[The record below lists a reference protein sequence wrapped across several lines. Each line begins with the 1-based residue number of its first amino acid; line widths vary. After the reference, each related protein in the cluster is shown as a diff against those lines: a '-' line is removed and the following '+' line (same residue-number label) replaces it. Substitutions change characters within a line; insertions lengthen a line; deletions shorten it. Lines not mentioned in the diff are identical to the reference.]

1 MLWIVIIRNAMALL
15 QSSPL
20 VLMPPKLKNA
30 EIDEKLRKLR
40 AYVITYQ
47 EDLSARRN
55 TTLGKTLQQDKSK
68 EEESHY
74 QFVHRANKQRLLSQ
88 DQEAHLQETFALLR
102 PANLVATATS
112 SSSSSAA
119 PVPVSDEAQ
128 AVHDS
133 ASPKRRK
140 TNPVSSDIS
149 GNEVARSKFKRKS
162 SEGTCIE
169 SGAIPPTRRTR
180 KRKTNKHPESFQ
192 ETLTGNHWAEMHEF
206 NTWLSTPEAK
216 NIRQEEVHK
225 DTQAVQHLLIY
236 PPFRNLLATA
246 GEHFGVKRLG
256 SQSVVLWHHRCV
268 EAALQRFR
276 WWKKGGFLKLFQQES

>member
-1 MLWIVIIRNAMALL
+1 MALL
-15 QSSPL
+15 HSSPL
-20 VLMPPKLKNA
+20 VLMPPKLNNA
-30 EIDEKLRKLR
+30 DINEKLRELR
-40 AYVITYQ
+40 AYVIANQ
-47 EDLSARRN
+47 EDLSARRDI
-55 TTLGKTLQQDKSK
+55 TLGKTLKQDKSK
-68 EEESHY
+68 EEGSHY
-74 QFVHRANKQRLLSQ
+74 QFLHKANKQNILSQ
-88 DQEAHLQETFALLR
+88 HQKAHLQETFALLQ
-102 PANLVATATS
+102 PANAVATTTS
-112 SSSSSAA
+112 SSSSSVA
-119 PVPVSDEAQ
+119 PVPVSDQAQ
-128 AVHDS
+128 DAHDY

-140 TNPVSSDIS
+140 NNLVSVHIS

-180 KRKTNKHPESFQ
+180 PRKTNKHPESFQ